1 MNSEGTVPS
10 DLSTAA
16 GNTVASGSQLGPPK
30 SCSTGKHSWCTTMKV
45 KRYGTFYL
53 KTAVTVRAMLLPQWR
68 NYASMVIIQR
78 WLFCTLQWVKRYGIL
93 ALRSTATVAVKDKS
107 WYELVVLVSMCKI
120 GIPVFIAVIFV

>member
-45 KRYGTFYL
+45 K
-53 KTAVTVRAMLLPQWR
+53 TAVTVRAMLLPQ
-68 NYASMVIIQR
+68 
-78 WLFCTLQWVKRYGIL
+78 
-93 ALRSTATVAVKDKS
+93 
-107 WYELVVLVSMCKI
+107 
-120 GIPVFIAVIFV
+120 